1 MRILE
6 AGSPEN
12 LKAAEWLWR
21 IAMSLFAAMAIL
33 YVFGFSM
40 WALFA
45 ISWVD

>member
-1 MRILE
+1 MSIFER
-6 AGSPEN
+6 GSPAT
-12 LKAAEWLWR
+12 LKAWR
-21 IAMSLFAAMAIL
+21 IVVSLFAAMVIL